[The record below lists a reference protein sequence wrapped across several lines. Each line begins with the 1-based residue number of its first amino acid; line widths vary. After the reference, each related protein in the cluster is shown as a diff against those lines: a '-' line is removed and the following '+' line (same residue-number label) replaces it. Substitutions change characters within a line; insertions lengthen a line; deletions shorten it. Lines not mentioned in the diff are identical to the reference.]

1 MEAKKTTLATVK
13 SFVRKNAENLFV
25 KVESSF
31 DGMTDC
37 VEKVEDDFRK
47 VNTEDVF
54 DTRVGVFI
62 SDTTRNYIKPFENED
77 FKGFSI
83 SNCCGS
89 GIIATEKIKK

>member
-1 MEAKKTTLATVK
+1 MKAKKTTMATVK
-13 SFVRKNAENLFV
+13 AFIRKNSENLFV

-47 VNTEDVF
+47 VNTEEVF
-54 DTRVGVFI
+54 NTRVGVFI
-62 SDTTRNYIKPFENED
+62 SDTTKNYIKPFENEN

-83 SNCCGS
+83 SNCCGR
-89 GIIATEKIKK
+89 GIVATTKL